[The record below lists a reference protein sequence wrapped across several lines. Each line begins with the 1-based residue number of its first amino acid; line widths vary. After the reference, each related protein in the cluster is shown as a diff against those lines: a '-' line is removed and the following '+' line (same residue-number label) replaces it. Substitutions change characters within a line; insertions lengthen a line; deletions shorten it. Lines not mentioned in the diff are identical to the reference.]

1 MVDRLPGP
9 KPRCQISGPQKRRL
23 HPRRRKC
30 VGTRRAGPLHYPP
43 SSPSWREGITY
54 TADPFLRLI
63 DLGDSASKNEV
74 LWVWPV
80 QKSYENVSA
89 NDRREPTRDL
99 TIRSALISLPSIV
112 LIVAQKSSGWTT
124 GGGRENEGMCGE
136 AGGGVEH
143 GLSNR
148 SGVENVGNRSGVSAH
163 SQLVCRMYKD

>member
-1 MVDRLPGP
+1 MCGYSESRT
-9 KPRCQISGPQKRRL
+9 S
-23 HPRRRKC
+23 
-30 VGTRRAGPLHYPP
+30 PL
-43 SSPSWREGITY
+43 SALVPSWREGITY
-54 TADPFLRLI
+54 AADPFLRLI

-80 QKSYENVSA
+80 QKSYGERKIQRSTGTNG
-89 NDRREPTRDL
+89 DL

-124 GGGRENEGMCGE
+124 GGGRENEGMRGE

-148 SGVENVGNRSGVSAH
+148 SGVENVGDRSGVSAH
-163 SQLVCRMYKD
+163 LTVGVPHV